1 MTINFSNPKPPYFR
15 NITHAM
21 AYYAPYIELDTH
33 PGMTI
38 AEAQQACKEQSREHV
53 RYLIREE
60 EIILLQ
66 PEPVTPAQHHE
77 ERMAFAEECD
87 DEGGA

>member
-1 MTINFSNPKPPYFR
+1 MPINLSNPKPPYFKH
-15 NITHAM
+15 IAHAM
-21 AYYAPYIELDTH
+21 AYYAPYVELDTY

-38 AEAQQACKEQSREHV
+38 ADAQQACREQSREHV
-53 RYLIREE
+53 QYLIKEQ

-66 PEPVTPAQHHE
+66 PEPLTPTQHHE